1 MTREEEDRR
10 LALST
15 AIARV
20 NAALDQIEGI
30 DMSRMLPPVWGMI
43 ATARAQLDL
52 AARAARSTL
61 NDMRQ
66 KAIDETPEE
75 DR

>member
-52 AARAARSTL
+52 AARVATRAL
-61 NDMRQ
+61 EDMKQ
-66 KAIDETPEE
+66 KAIDEEREATK
-75 DR
+75 